1 MSNSEDKRPP
11 SSDGKKLLSIIAIA
25 ALAVVFA
32 IDWGPGSRG
41 CDPTRSGVEIQQEAA
56 ATVNGKEIPLREF
69 LREYAQQLEYY
80 KSQGLPAEM
89 AKQLGLHTRVLDG
102 MVNLELLS
110 QAAESRGLAAS
121 DDDLRDALTKDPSF
135 QKDGK
140 FSSERYKEVVR
151 NYVGTTEVA
160 YEAKLRR
167 KLSAKHMEELV
178 ESAVVVSDEE
188 VKARYLREGDR
199 AKASFVRFNPAMYA
213 DKVPAPKPAEVDAW
227 AAAHGKELQDYY
239 DLNKISFFQAER
251 VKARQILLRVD
262 KDAPPEKKAEVKA
275 KIENLRKELVDGK
288 KDFAELAKQF
298 SEDTL
303 TKEKGGDLGLIER
316 LQVPGAFA
324 DVLFALKPG
333 EVTVPVETPLGF
345 HLGMVEEKKAPEQKP
360 LDMVKHDVALQLM
373 TREKAKDLARADAE
387 KALAEAK
394 KGKKLAELFPPPEK
408 KPDENNPLGAAPETR
423 PEAKETGEIVAGTDV
438 IPVLG
443 QSPEAQKAIFARK
456 EPGLI
461 EDLVTVGDAFA
472 VIVVD
477 ERKTPSDADFEA
489 QKAQLR
495 LEAIKGKQYEVRE
508 AFLKSLKQSG
518 TVVTNDKAIDKVL
531 GEG

>member
-1 MSNSEDKRPP
+1 MSNSEDKRPQN
-11 SSDGKKLLSIIAIA
+11 SDGKKLLSVIAIA

-69 LREYAQQLEYY
+69 GREYGRQLEYY

-89 AKQLGLHTRVLDG
+89 AKQLGLHTRVLDN
-102 MVNLELLS
+102 MVNLELLA
-110 QAAESRGLAAS
+110 QAAEARGLAAS
-121 DDDLRDALTKDPSF
+121 DDDLRDALMKDPSF

-140 FSSERYKEVVR
+140 FSAERYKEVVV
-151 NYVGTTEVA
+151 NYVGTTPVA

-167 KLSAKHMEELV
+167 QLSAKHMEDLV

-188 VKARYLREGDR
+188 VKARYLKEGDK
-199 AKASFVRFNPAMYA
+199 AKATFVRFNPAMFA
-213 DKVPAPKPAEVDAW
+213 DKVPPPKPAEIDAW
-227 AAAHGKELQDYY
+227 AAAHGKELQEYY

-262 KDAPPEKKAEVKA
+262 KDAPAEKKADVKA
-275 KIENLRKELVDGK
+275 RIENLRKEIVDNK

-345 HLGMVEEKKAPEQKP
+345 HLGMVEEKRAPEQKP
-360 LDMVKHDVALQLM
+360 LDSVKHDVAMQLM
-373 TREKAKDLARADAE
+373 VREKAKELARAAAD
-387 KALAEAK
+387 KALEDAK
-394 KGKKLAELFPPPEK
+394 KGKKLTELFPPPEK
-408 KPDENNPLGAAPETR
+408 KPDDTNPFGAAPESK
-423 PEAKETGEIVAGTDV
+423 PEAKETGDIAAGTDV

-443 QSPEAQKAIFARK
+443 QSPQAQKAIFDRK

-461 EDLVTVGDAFA
+461 EQLVQVGDAFA
-472 VIVVD
+472 VIMVD
-477 ERKTPSDADFEA
+477 ERKTPSDADYEA
-489 QKAQLR
+489 EKAQLR
-495 LEAIKGKQYEVRE
+495 IEAIKGKQYEVRE

-518 TVVTNDKAIDKVL
+518 TVVTNEKAIDKLL

>member
-1 MSNSEDKRPP
+1 MSNSEDKRP
-11 SSDGKKLLSIIAIA
+11 SNSDAKKLLSVIAIA

-41 CDPTRSGVEIQQEAA
+41 CDPSRSGIEIQEEAA

-69 LREYAQQLEYY
+69 TKEYARQLEYY
-80 KSQGLPAEM
+80 RSQGLTPEV
-89 AKQLGLHTRVLDG
+89 AKQLGLHTRVLDN
-102 MVNLELLS
+102 MVNLELLC

-140 FSSERYKEVVR
+140 FSGERYREVVH
-151 NYVGTTEVA
+151 NYIGTTEVA

-167 KLSAKHMEELV
+167 QLSAKHMEDLV

-188 VKARYLREGDR
+188 VKARYLKEGDK
-199 AKASFVRFNPAMYA
+199 AKATFVRFNPAMYA
-213 DKVPAPKPAEVDAW
+213 DKVPAPKPAEIDAW
-227 AAAHGKELQDYY
+227 AAGHGKELQDYY

-262 KDAPPEKKAEVKA
+262 KDAPAEKKAEVKA
-275 KIENLRKELVDGK
+275 KIEGLRKALVDEK
-288 KDFAELAKQF
+288 KDFAELARQF

-333 EVTVPVETPLGF
+333 EVTLPVETPLGF
-345 HLGMVEEKKAPEQKP
+345 HLGMIEEKKAPEQKP
-360 LDMVKHDVALQLM
+360 LDSVKHDVALQLM
-373 TREKAKDLARADAE
+373 LREKAKELAKADAD

-408 KPDENNPLGAAPETR
+408 KPDDTNPFGATQEAK
-423 PEAKETGEIVAGTDV
+423 PEAKETGDIASGTDV

-443 QSPEAQKAIFARK
+443 QSPQAQKAIFDRK
-456 EPGLI
+456 QPGLV
-461 EDLVTVGDAFA
+461 EALVQVGDAFA
-472 VIVVD
+472 VIAVD

-495 LEAIKGKQYEVRE
+495 IEAIKGKQYEVRE

-518 TVVTNDKAIDKVL
+518 SVITHQKAIDKLL